1 MLAIRQAT
9 TADAPTIAL
18 LGRVTFS
25 ETFGHLFE
33 DKNDLLEYHQRTFS
47 VEKINS
53 SLQKEQN
60 LFWLAFYQ
68 KLPVGYAKLK
78 LNSTSAF
85 ITKPQVC
92 QLQKI
97 YVLQDFLSK
106 KIGLHL
112 QSTLI
117 DEASKR
123 NFETIWLSVLKS
135 NTRAIRFY
143 EKNNFIPIGNHQFQ
157 IGKENFSFLAMAR
170 EL

>member
-18 LGRVTFS
+18 LGRITFS

-47 VEKINS
+47 VDKING

-60 LFWLAFYQ
+60 IFWLAFYQ
-68 KLPVGYAKLK
+68 KLPVSYAKLK

-92 QLQKI
+92 QLQKKNHG
-97 YVLQDFLSK
+97 LSK
-106 KIGLHL
+106 ISVHNINMILL
-112 QSTLI
+112 LFLLN
-117 DEASKR
+117 R
-123 NFETIWLSVLKS
+123 FPNF
-135 NTRAIRFY
+135 
-143 EKNNFIPIGNHQFQ
+143 H
-157 IGKENFSFLAMAR
+157 
-170 EL
+170 